1 MTDLQTAAS
10 FSLALIA
17 YGALIGFVYG
27 RALGK
32 RRGIL
37 EGLHEASCK

>member
-27 RALGK
+27 RGLKRCALVGM
-32 RRGIL
+32 L
-37 EGLHEASCK
+37 